1 MFIWLYVVTTQAH
14 VGRKRRERSP
24 ALQEVGD
31 DSAYQGV
38 RGRKRTESE
47 VLCQHS
53 SLISRRGDFIPFVT
67 RNTQPAQQRN
77 NHQHVDW
84 QHLGPEDDYQAT
96 DRP

>member
-14 VGRKRRERSP
+14 VSRKRRERSP

-31 DSAYQGV
+31 ANAHQGV
-38 RGRKRTESE
+38 RGRKRTEIE

-53 SLISRRGDFIPFVT
+53 SLISRQGDFILFVT

-77 NHQHVDW
+77 IYQHVDW